1 MNTRGIAAP
10 EVGPIV
16 VDLETAPIAGAD
28 AYLDPVQAD
37 KRLKDPE
44 KVKADLEEKERTR
57 LEKLALDWNVGRI
70 VALAW
75 WTASGE
81 ACHICQTEEQEA
93 DALRAF
99 WMASRNRM
107 LIGYNIKNF
116 DGPYLIQR
124 SRYLGVRPGAIDLNR
139 YSQRGC
145 IDIFN
150 ELTFNDCPASW
161 AMRRTLSSFARRFG
175 IPVTDDVG
183 GAEVPALVA
192 AGEWDKV
199 RQHVTS
205 DVQLTVALAQRL
217 GVVRV
222 EQSEAVAI

>member
-1 MNTRGIAAP
+1 MTVRGVGAP

-28 AYLDPVQAD
+28 VYLDPVQAD

-44 KVKADLEEKERTR
+44 KVKADLLEKEQTR

-75 WTASGE
+75 WTASSD
-81 ACHICQTEEQEA
+81 ACHICQTEAEEA
-93 DALRAF
+93 AALRAF
-99 WMASRNRM
+99 WRESKHRTV
-107 LIGYNIKNF
+107 IGYNIKNF

-124 SRYLGVRPGAIDLNR
+124 SRYLGVPHNGLDLNR

-145 IDIFN
+145 IDIFH
-150 ELTFNDCPASW
+150 ELTFSDCPATW
-161 AMRRTLSSFARRFG
+161 AMRRTLQAFAKRFG
-175 IPVTDDVG
+175 IPVIDDVG

-199 RQHVTS
+199 KQHVTS
-205 DVQLTVALAQRL
+205 DVALTVALAQRL
-217 GVVRV
+217 GIVRV
-222 EQSEAVAI
+222 PEREEVAI